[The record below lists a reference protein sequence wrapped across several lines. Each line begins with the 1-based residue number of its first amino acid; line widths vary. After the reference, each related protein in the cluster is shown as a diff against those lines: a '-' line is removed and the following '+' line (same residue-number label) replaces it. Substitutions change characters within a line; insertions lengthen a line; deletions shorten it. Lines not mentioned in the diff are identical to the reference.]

1 MSRMLNGL
9 FVIEVQ
15 APNNT
20 PLFSWH
26 NDFVQ
31 ARIVLDI
38 WTYDRSELAILVTK
52 TENENGLLH
61 LKVHFDKPFR

>member
-15 APNNT
+15 A
-20 PLFSWH
+20 LQYMVVFMAQRLCCGCDGH
-26 NDFVQ
+26 M
-31 ARIVLDI
+31 
-38 WTYDRSELAILVTK
+38 TYDRSELAILVTK